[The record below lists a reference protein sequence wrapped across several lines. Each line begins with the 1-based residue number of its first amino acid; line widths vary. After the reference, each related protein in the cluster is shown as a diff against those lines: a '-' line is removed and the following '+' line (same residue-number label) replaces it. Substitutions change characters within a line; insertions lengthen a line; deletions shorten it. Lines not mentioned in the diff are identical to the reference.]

1 MGPSEPLML
10 PLRPSV
16 SLTAFLL
23 LGHLGALAVVGT
35 LSVVHPL
42 LAGLALP
49 ILASLGWLLW
59 RFRHPV
65 WVALQAGADGVLR
78 CQKVDDSWVEAVVSS
93 QTVVLSWLIVLQ
105 GKLPEAQQSLA
116 LTLPVDALGAEGHRL
131 FRRWLRWRSQVPT
144 KKESAIRR

>member
-35 LSVVHPL
+35 LSAVHPL

-49 ILASLGWLLW
+49 ILASLSWQLW
-59 RFRHPV
+59 RFHHPV
-65 WVALQAGADGVLR
+65 WVALQAGADGVLS
-78 CQKVDDSWVEAVVSS
+78 CQKADGHWIEAAVSA

-105 GKLPEAQQSLA
+105 GKQSGTRQSLA
-116 LTLPVDALGAEGHRL
+116 LVLPVDALGAEGHRL
-131 FRRWLRWRSQVPT
+131 FRRWLRWRSQVVAE
-144 KKESAIRR
+144 KKSAISL